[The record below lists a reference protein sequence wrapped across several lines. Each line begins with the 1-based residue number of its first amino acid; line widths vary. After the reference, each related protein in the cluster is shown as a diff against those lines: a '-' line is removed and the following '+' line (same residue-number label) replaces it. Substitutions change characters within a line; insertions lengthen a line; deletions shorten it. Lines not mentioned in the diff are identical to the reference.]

1 MKSEKIDISGKG
13 FRYQALVGAGLM
25 EKAGELI
32 RERVAISD
40 CAIIADENSARLF
53 EAPVR
58 NSLVEQGFQPLTI
71 VISPGENSKSLREV
85 ERICDKMI
93 AAGLDRTS
101 FILGLG
107 GGVVG
112 DISGFVASIFHRGIP
127 HIQIPTTLLAMIDS
141 AIGGKTGVNVKLGKN
156 LIGAFHHPSLVIAD
170 VDALDSLPPQELRQ
184 GYAEIIKH
192 GIIRDA
198 EMLRHLRDRKTTD
211 CAKLI
216 CRNITIKAQIV
227 SKDDREVSGERAVL
241 NFGHTI
247 GHAIE
252 RAANFEVPHGDCV
265 SLGMVAACHVSM
277 KRAGLSAAERDQV
290 VELLQ
295 KFDLP
300 TQLPRQIPRRQI
312 LETIRRDKKFERGE
326 IRFVVASRLGRA
338 RVSREVT
345 MEDLG
350 EAIGQL

>member
-1 MKSEKIDISGKG
+1 VKSEKIDISGNG
-13 FRYQALVGAGLM
+13 FRYQALVGPGLM
-25 EKAGELI
+25 AKAGKLI
-32 RERVAISD
+32 RECFAGSH

-53 EAPVR
+53 DARVR
-58 NSLVEQGFQPLTI
+58 DNLVEQGFQPVTI

-85 ERICDKMI
+85 EWICDKMI
-93 AAGLDRTS
+93 AASLNRTS

-127 HIQIPTTLLAMIDS
+127 HIQIPTTLLAMVDS
-141 AIGGKTGVNVKLGKN
+141 AIGGKSGVNVKLGKN

-198 EMLRHLRDRKTTD
+198 EMLRDLRDGKTTD
-211 CAKLI
+211 YAKLI

-227 SKDDREVSGERAVL
+227 STDDREVSGERAVL

-252 RAANFEVPHGDCV
+252 RAADFEMPHGDCI
-265 SLGMVAACHVSM
+265 SLGMVAACHLSM
-277 KRAGLSAAERDQV
+277 KRAGLSAEEGNQV

-300 TQLPRQIPRRQI
+300 TQLPREIPRRQI
-312 LETIRRDKKFERGE
+312 FETIRRDKKFERGE
-326 IRFVVASRLGRA
+326 IRFVVVPKLGSA

-345 MEDLG
+345 MEDLRA
-350 EAIGQL
+350 AIAQL

>member
-1 MKSEKIDISGKG
+1 MKSEKIEISGNG
-13 FRYQALVGAGLM
+13 FRYQVLVGAALM
-25 EKAGELI
+25 AEAGELI
-32 RERVAISD
+32 RERFAGSH
-40 CAIIADENSARLF
+40 CAIIADENCVRLF
-53 EAPVR
+53 GARVR
-58 NSLVEQGFQPLTI
+58 DNLVEQGFQPVTI
-71 VISPGENSKSLREV
+71 VISPGENSKSLKAI

-93 AAGLDRTS
+93 ATGLDRAS

-107 GGVVG
+107 GGVIG

-127 HIQIPTTLLAMIDS
+127 HIQVPTTLLAMTDS
-141 AIGGKTGVNVKLGKN
+141 AIGGKTGVNVKFGKN

-192 GIIRDA
+192 GIIWDA

-216 CRNITIKAQIV
+216 CRNITIKVQIV
-227 SKDDREVSGERAVL
+227 SKDDREVSGERALL
-241 NFGHTI
+241 NFGHTV

-252 RAANFEVPHGDCV
+252 RAADFEISHGDCV

-277 KRAGLSAAERDQV
+277 NRAGLSAGERDQV

-295 KFDLP
+295 KFGLP
-300 TQLPRQIPRRQI
+300 LHLPQEIPRQQI
-312 LETIRRDKKFERGE
+312 VDALRRDKKFERGQ
-326 IRFVVASRLGRA
+326 IRFIVVPKLGRA
-338 RVSREVT
+338 CVSREVT
-345 MEDLG
+345 MEDLR
-350 EAIGQL
+350 EATAQL